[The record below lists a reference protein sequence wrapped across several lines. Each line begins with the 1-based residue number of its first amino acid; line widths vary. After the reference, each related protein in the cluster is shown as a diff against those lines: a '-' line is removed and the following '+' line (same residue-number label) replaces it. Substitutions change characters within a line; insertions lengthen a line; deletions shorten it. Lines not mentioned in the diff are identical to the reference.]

1 MEVLYSDGMDAR
13 LSADGR
19 TTELRDAS
27 TEDLLGAVDAA
38 TELAERDGT
47 PG

>member
-1 MEVLYSDGMDAR
+1 MDAR

-19 TTELRDAS
+19 LTEVRDAS

>member
-1 MEVLYSDGMDAR
+1 MDVH

-19 TTELRDAS
+19 LTEVRDAS
-27 TEDLLGAVDAA
+27 TEDLLAAVDGAA
-38 TELAERDGT
+38 SLADREED